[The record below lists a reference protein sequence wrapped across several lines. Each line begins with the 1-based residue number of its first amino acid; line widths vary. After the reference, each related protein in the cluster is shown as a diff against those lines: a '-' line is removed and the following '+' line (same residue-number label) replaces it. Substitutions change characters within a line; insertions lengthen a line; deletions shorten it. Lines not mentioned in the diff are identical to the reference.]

1 MKPAVIKFE
10 IDDHNKEYSVKGTA
24 INSNGEPVNVGYYSS
39 DYSSAFNEFDY
50 YSENNGFECQKVIIR
65 KV

>member
-1 MKPAVIKFE
+1 MKQSVIKFE
-10 IDDHNKEYSVKGTA
+10 IDDFNNAYSVNGTA

-39 DYSSAFNEFDY
+39 DYSRAFKEFDY
-50 YSENNGFECQKVIIR
+50 YNENNGFECQKVIIR